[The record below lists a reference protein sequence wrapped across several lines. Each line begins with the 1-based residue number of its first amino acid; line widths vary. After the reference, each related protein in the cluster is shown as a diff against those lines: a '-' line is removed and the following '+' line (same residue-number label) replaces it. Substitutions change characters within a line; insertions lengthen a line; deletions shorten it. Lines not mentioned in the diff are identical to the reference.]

1 MVHMASYVLSSHDG
15 FGLGHVRRNI
25 SIAEAILRRDPAA
38 DITVVTGVPND
49 LPWLKRRDIRVVR
62 VPSMVK
68 NDAGQYVNDTLS
80 FEQAIVRRAEVF
92 LDVIEQRRPDVVI
105 VDRHPYGTGGEL
117 RPGLE
122 RCRELGI
129 ATVLGLRDILDDAP
143 SVWAELASERWHG
156 VEAMYDHTVVYGAR
170 HLCDHEAEYGLPMR
184 PLYTGWVLDEPSA
197 PQAAPVDDRLL
208 VIAAG
213 GGADGAQVRRI
224 GVELIRRNQAWRG
237 VMVAGPAAA
246 EATAAFGHQRMH
258 VVGTIE
264 SCRALLSR
272 AGASVQMAGYNTT
285 IEALASG
292 IRPMLLPRRAPRR
305 EQAIRATR
313 LAALGLADVVDEGAD
328 TAELSWLLDQP
339 RRISPATLRMAGI
352 EMDGADRTATLVGNL
367 VGVRTLGNL
376 AVAR

>member
-25 SIAEAILRRDPAA
+25 SIAEAILRHDRDA

-49 LPWLKRRDIRVVR
+49 LPWLTRRDIRVVR

-68 NDAGQYVNDTLS
+68 NDAGDYVNASLS
-80 FEQAIVRRAEVF
+80 FEDAVARRADMF
-92 LDVIEQRRPDVVI
+92 LDVIEQRRPDVVV

-122 RCRELGI
+122 RCRQLGV

-143 SVWAELASERWHG
+143 SVWAELASDRWHD
-156 VEAMYDHTVVYGAR
+156 VESFYDEAVVYGAR
-170 HLCDHEAEYGLPMR
+170 HLCDHQVEYGLTMR
-184 PLYTGWVLDEPSA
+184 PTYTGWVLDEPA
-197 PQAAPVDDRLL
+197 IRRRPTVDPRLL

-213 GGADGAQVRRI
+213 GGADGAEVRRI
-224 GVELIRRNQAWRG
+224 GVELIGTNASWRG

-246 EATAAFGHQRMH
+246 AATKSFGHERMQ
-258 VVGTIE
+258 VVGTVD
-264 SCRALLSR
+264 SCRALLAR
-272 AGASVQMAGYNTT
+272 AGASIQMAGYNTT
-285 IEALASG
+285 LEALAAG
-292 IRPMLLPRRAPRR
+292 VRPMLLPRRAPRR

-328 TAELSWLLDQP
+328 TAELSWLLEQP
-339 RRISPATLRMAGI
+339 RRVSPATLRMAGI
-352 EMDGADRTATLVGNL
+352 ALDGAERTAALVGNL
-367 VGVRTLGNL
+367 AGVRMPRNL

>member
-25 SIAEAILRRDPAA
+25 SIAEAILRHDPSA
-38 DITVVTGVPND
+38 DVTVVTGVPND
-49 LPWLKRRDIRVVR
+49 LPWLNRRDLRVVR

-68 NDAGQYVNDTLS
+68 NDAGRYVNETLS
-80 FEQAIVRRAEVF
+80 FEQAIARRADIF
-92 LDVIEQRRPDVVI
+92 LDVIEQQRPDVVV
-105 VDRHPYGTGGEL
+105 VDRHPYGTAGEL

-122 RCRELGI
+122 RCRELGV

-143 SVWAELASERWHG
+143 SVWAELASDRWTG
-156 VEAMYDHTVVYGAR
+156 ADAMYDQAVVYGAR
-170 HLCDHEAEYGLPMR
+170 HVCDHEAEYGLPMR
-184 PLYTGWVLDEPSA
+184 PVYTGWVLDEPAVASA
-197 PQAAPVDDRLL
+197 PVVDERLL

-213 GGADGAQVRRI
+213 GGADGAQVRQL
-224 GVELIRRNQAWRG
+224 GVELIRGNPKWRG

-246 EATAAFGHQRMH
+246 AVTRSLGHHRMH
-258 VVGTIE
+258 VVGTVE
-264 SCRALLSR
+264 SCRSLFAR

-285 IEALASG
+285 IEALAAG
-292 IRPMLLPRRAPRR
+292 VRPMLVPRRAPRR

-339 RRISPATLRMAGI
+339 RRISPAMLRMAGI
-352 EMDGADRTATLVGNL
+352 ELDGASRAAALI
-367 VGVRTLGNL
+367 GNL
-376 AVAR
+376 AGMRVAGNMAAAR